1 MGDFVQSR
9 TTTMNVIRFS
19 DLCASGKARNQR
31 VFIRA
36 DLNVPQDGAGAIT
49 EDTRIRASVPCIQL
63 ALDAGAAVM
72 VTSHLGRPTEGAFKP
87 EDSLAPV
94 AKRLGELL
102 GRDVPLVADWVDG
115 VTVAPGQV
123 VLLENCRV
131 NVGEKKNAEPL
142 ARKLAALCDIFVNDA
157 FGTAHR
163 AEGTTYGIAQYAPI
177 ACAGPLLAAEIDAIT
192 KALAQPQRP
201 LVAIVAGSK
210 VSTKLTIL
218 QSLAKN
224 VDQLIVGGGIANTF
238 MLAAGLNIG
247 KSLAEPALLDD
258 ARAVID
264 AMKARGAEVPIP
276 TDVVTAKTFA
286 ADAPATVKKAT
297 DVADDDLILDIGP
310 ETAEKLAQQ
319 LKAAGTIVW
328 NGPVGVFEFAAFEN
342 GTKVIAQAIA
352 ASSAFSIAGGGDTL
366 AAIAKYGIEKDV
378 GYISTG
384 GGAFLEILEGKTLPA
399 FEILQK
405 RAAG

>member
-1 MGDFVQSR
+1 MKVL
-9 TTTMNVIRFS
+9 RFAEVVKNG
-19 DLCASGKARNQR
+19 LAANKR

-36 DLNVPQDGAGAIT
+36 DLNVPQDAAGNIT
-49 EDTRIRASVPCIQL
+49 EDTRIRASVPCIQM
-63 ALDAGAAVM
+63 ALDAGAALM

-94 AKRLGELL
+94 AKRLSELL
-102 GRDVPLVADWVDG
+102 GREVPLVSNWVDG
-115 VTVAPGQV
+115 VQVQPGQV

-131 NVGEKKNAEPL
+131 NIGEKKNSEEL
-142 ARKLAALCDIFVNDA
+142 ARKLAALCNIFVHDA

-177 ACAGPLLAAEIDAIT
+177 ACAGPLLSAEIDAISQ
-192 KALAQPQRP
+192 ALANPKRP
-201 LVAIVAGSK
+201 LVAIVGGSK
-210 VSTKLTIL
+210 VSSKLSIL

-224 VDQLIVGGGIANTF
+224 VAQLIVGGGIANTF

-247 KSLAEPALLDD
+247 KSLAEPNLVGE
-258 ARAVID
+258 ARAVIE

-276 TDVVTAKTFA
+276 TDVVCAKTFA

-297 DVADDDLILDIGP
+297 DVEDDDLILDIGP
-310 ETAEKLAQQ
+310 ETATRLAKQ

-342 GTKVIAQAIA
+342 GTKTIAQAIA
-352 ASSAFSIAGGGDTL
+352 GSRAFSIAGGGDTL
-366 AAIAKYGIEKDV
+366 AAIAKYGIEKQV

-384 GGAFLEILEGKTLPA
+384 GGAFLEVLEGKTLPA

-405 RAAG
+405 RAESTYL